1 VDGQRYTGK
10 KTLLEKIHLKP
21 STRQNDTRILKE
33 AMRIRDVIE
42 FESRNQ
48 KIDLFRKV
56 AEKHERDLILY
67 MGKFAES
74 YEGNTRRT
82 WDKAI
87 KHVKSFF
94 GNAFPIEELT
104 RTRCR
109 EFAEYLKRNLNTN
122 SANTYFQKFKQTL
135 KRLLD
140 DQVIEHD
147 LASGI
152 IIPKKAANKHYL
164 TLEEIKIIVETPIND
179 IHVKNAFL
187 FSCFTGL
194 RVGDLQKLMF
204 SNIKANRID
213 FTMEKTKDRLSFNL
227 PSEAVNIIEQQRI
240 LCKQTK
246 SDFVFP
252 MGSYSSARAKW
263 KRFFKYTSIDKNIT
277 FHCGRHTF
285 GTLCVTSGIDI
296 FTISKLMGHKDVKV
310 TQVYL
315 KLLDEKKDE
324 AVKMLPE
331 LR

>member
-1 VDGQRYTGK
+1 MS
-10 KTLLEKIHLKP
+10 EKSPIKP
-21 STRQNDTRILKE
+21 LGDR
-33 AMRIRDVIE
+33 VIVRPLTE
-42 FESRNQ
+42 
-48 KIDLFRKV
+48 
-56 AEKHERDLILY
+56 
-67 MGKFAES
+67 
-74 YEGNTRRT
+74 
-82 WDKAI
+82 
-87 KHVKSFF
+87 
-94 GNAFPIEELT
+94 EELG
-104 RTRCR
+104 
-109 EFAEYLKRNLNTN
+109 NV
-122 SANTYFQKFKQTL
+122 S
-135 KRLLD
+135 
-140 DQVIEHD
+140 
-147 LASGI
+147 ASGI